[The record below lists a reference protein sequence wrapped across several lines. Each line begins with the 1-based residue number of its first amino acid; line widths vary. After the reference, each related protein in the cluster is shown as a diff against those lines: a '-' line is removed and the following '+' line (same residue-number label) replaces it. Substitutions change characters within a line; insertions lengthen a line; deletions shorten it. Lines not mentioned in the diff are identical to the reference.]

1 MQQEILVNCHECNE
15 VKELRLERK
24 RENVIAKHAGWFW
37 LVEKVKD
44 GPVSDIICLIPKIR
58 HIDLFGDIFKAKHVT
73 EFQQDYLSVFKLM
86 VKHKAPTASW
96 QGATI

>member
-1 MQQEILVNCHECNE
+1 MTKVMKNCHECVVGKKGIIKQKME
-15 VKELRLERK
+15 EKRARLK
-24 RENVIAKHAGWFW
+24 SWFG
-37 LVEKVKD
+37 LIEKVKK
-44 GPVSDIICLIPKIR
+44 GPISDIICLIPKIR
-58 HIDLFGDIFKAKHVT
+58 HVDLFGDIFKAKHVT